1 MPSEWKL
8 CIFLKVGL
16 GDVVHLSGWT
26 SGGTPTGR
34 WRRSPD
40 GLIEQWGIVDVI
52 DNQVVT
58 ANFPVAFPTGAESL
72 QVTAVADGPNAG
84 TDILSAYGKISSTTQ
99 MKVSICANY
108 SSGATAVYYNV
119 KGR

>member
-1 MPSEWKL
+1 MTARAIPS
-8 CIFLKVGL
+8 KVGL
-16 GDVVHLSGWT
+16 GDVVHLPEWA

-40 GLIEQWGIVDVI
+40 GLIEQWGTVDVL

-58 ANFPVAFPTGAESL
+58 VNFPVAFPTEAESL
-72 QVTAVADGPNAG
+72 QVTAVSDGPNAASE
-84 TDILSAYGKISSTTQ
+84 ILGAYGKIISATQ
-99 MKVSICANY
+99 MRLSICANY
-108 SSGATAVYYNV
+108 SSGATSVYYNV